1 MKVREW
7 IQKQRYYYRNDELSE
22 EKKARFEEI
31 GFDLAAGRSLP
42 TFDEWMGR
50 LSAYSAQFGNCN
62 VPISYTT
69 LGLGKWGKSPCYLCP
84 WPLLV

>member
-1 MKVREW
+1 MHSQFGEANSHYNFPPGAHMKVREW
-7 IQKQRYYYRNDELSE
+7 IKKQRYYFRNDELSE

-50 LSAYSAQFGNCN
+50 LNA
-62 VPISYTT
+62 
-69 LGLGKWGKSPCYLCP
+69 
-84 WPLLV
+84 